1 MAGRYNDLV
10 MDHFLHP
17 RRVGDL
23 ADANATATAEN
34 GGCGDTLQLQLK
46 IEGGKVADAR
56 FRALG
61 CTASIAASS
70 FLTEWL
76 VGKTV
81 AEARALTNER
91 LAELMGGLPAGRTHC
106 SVLAEEALAGC
117 LNDYLTRV

>member
-1 MAGRYNDLV
+1 MSGRYNDLV

-23 ADANATATAEN
+23 SDANAMATAEN
-34 GGCGDTLQLQLK
+34 GGCGDTLQLQLRISDGK
-46 IEGGKVADAR
+46 IQDAS

-81 AEARALTNER
+81 AEAKALTNER

-117 LNDYLTRV
+117 LKGHVD